1 MIISLVLFFEVTL
14 SVGLFFFY
22 LYFAVDKVASDVSL
36 IPKVGC
42 VITILWHFMGLL
54 ADLCKLL
61 RYIYFLFWLSS
72 VFCRWNEIQVEIHV
86 VSIKVESQFPLYP
99 TLIIHE
105 LGLN

>member
-22 LYFAVDKVASDVSL
+22 LNFAVDKVASDVSL

-54 ADLCKLL
+54 ADLRKLL
-61 RYIYFLFWLSS
+61 RYIYFLFWLS
-72 VFCRWNEIQVEIHV
+72 VFCRSNEIWVEIYV
-86 VSIKVESQFPLYP
+86 LSIKIESQFPLYP

-105 LGLN
+105 SGLN